1 MDTIDAK
8 LTFGKN
14 VKKLRQ
20 ERGLSQENLAEL
32 CDLDRTYISS
42 VERGRRNVS
51 LINIVKLAHV
61 LLVEPSDLL
70 IDIRRNNDA
79 N

>member
-8 LTFGKN
+8 STFGKN

-70 IDIRRNNDA
+70 IDIRRKNDA